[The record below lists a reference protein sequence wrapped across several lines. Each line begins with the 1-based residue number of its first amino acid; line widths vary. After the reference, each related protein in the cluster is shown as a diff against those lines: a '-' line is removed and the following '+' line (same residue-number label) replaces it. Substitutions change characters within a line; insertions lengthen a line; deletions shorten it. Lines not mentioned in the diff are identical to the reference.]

1 ISTKVEDNTYTIT
14 VKDLRPDEDEGVY
27 TLKSDHL
34 ILDTPNIIV
43 ASHEKKLD
51 TEIKTSEEDIVA
63 SGMPEAP
70 LLDSSIDQG
79 SEESPTSDEKKPAV
93 NEIPVV
99 EKKVPNESNEKV
111 AIEPVV
117 EKPSDEVPKDEEKI
131 DRSEIEI
138 PILRVPAGDTIT
150 IRVPDSKTTETTELN
165 LYINDVRVTTLDDD
179 ESRITIEKDGGTD
192 NYIVVS
198 DTKPEDAGRYSVE
211 FRGNLQSL
219 CMLEVMPARLKKSE
233 NEIPKNQVVVEN
245 VSEEEEQKA
254 TDIPTYEVVEGN
266 SVNLKIEQPTGTD
279 TTQTVLFKN
288 GQKLE
293 PSTRLTILP
302 TSSTTIEINLENVK
316 PDDQGTYSIQFGNT
330 PSQKL
335 MNLRVL
341 AKPVIHDSLRLPK
354 EVFDEGETLTIQC
367 EFDSKPDEP
376 LIWKLNGIPLTQLND
391 DRITTE
397 AAADGKS
404 YTLTVKDLR
413 PKQHEGVYKLE
424 SSHLVLETPF
434 IRVIENVE
442 EEEVETTTLVEDEET
457 ESFELQRKPKI
468 QVPSDQKL
476 ETIIKETEPENI
488 DQQRSP
494 KLEEETTTPL
504 QQPQKST
511 PKQETQEPAQPVED
525 KSKPEPVEEEKS
537 QPVEEEKPTPV
548 EKEKPRPGE
557 EVKPE
562 PMEEEKSQPVDEEKP
577 KPAEEIKPQPVEEET
592 LKPADEVKS
601 EPVKEE
607 NPQPVEEDKPK
618 PTEDVKLKQAE
629 KEKPQPAEEETSKP
643 VDEEIPKPTEEVKSE
658 SVEAGKPTLAEEE
671 NPEPAEGETPEPI
684 EEETPKPT
692 EEIKPQPVEEETLK
706 PADEVKSEPVKEE
719 NPQPVEEETPKP
731 TEEIKPQP
739 VEEGKPTP
747 TEEKKPQ
754 QIEEETPKPA
764 EEVKSEPVEQGKPKP
779 VEEEIP
785 KPAENVKTEPVKE
798 EKLKPVDKETP
809 ALMEV
814 EKLALAEEEK
824 PKSTEE
830 VKPEQLEDEN
840 PESVEEAA
848 PTSAEVEASKLI
860 KEEQLSEP
868 VPENHQDIPPEE
880 SKEIKDTIEEQNV
893 EEQKQLPQFIKE
905 LKTNKTTLLERE
917 QLTIEAELDMTP
929 NTVHLL
935 LNGEII
941 PADRVKA
948 EIKDKKIKF
957 TLDNIKLDES
967 GNFTVKVNDEVESK
981 PVAITVNADIPKFV
995 KNLTINKKQF
1005 DVGETLNFECTLNKP
1020 FSEIVWLKDGQPIEQ
1035 DEHIQFTQDGPKLK
1049 LTIKNAQPADDTGTY
1064 SIQVK
1069 TVESDKVAVTV
1080 TKKVPKFMKDLK
1092 ANKTTLTEGEQ
1103 LVLEC
1108 ELDTVP
1114 SS

>member
-1 ISTKVEDNTYTIT
+1 PKGTDDEKTVPTDEDKPVPVLEETLTPVEEETPLVVAQETSKPVEEDQPEATEEEKPVPVVEETSTPVDEVKPGPVEEEKRKTVDDEMLEVREKHKSHPVDEEESPVAVEEKGKSAEEKRPKPTEEDISLRADEENTKVFEKEKAESTEGEKQLLMEEDNPTQIEVQESVAELENQLIRDGKTEPRDDEDRKLQENGPESAPAHEAEETTTVTLTVQLPESTLHKEVILLKNNEELNPSEHIKVTKTSPTTIEIQIIRAKPDDEGKYSVLVDGKEQPVMQLKVIPKPVIHQIMELPQTKFKEGETLTIKCQFDTIPEETFEFLRNGIPLTPDDRISTKVEDNTYTIT

-607 NPQPVEEDKPK
+607 NPQP
-618 PTEDVKLKQAE
+618 
-629 KEKPQPAEEETSKP
+629 
-643 VDEEIPKPTEEVKSE
+643 
-658 SVEAGKPTLAEEE
+658 
-671 NPEPAEGETPEPI
+671 
-684 EEETPKPT
+684 
-692 EEIKPQPVEEETLK
+692 
-706 PADEVKSEPVKEE
+706 
-719 NPQPVEEETPKP
+719 
-731 TEEIKPQP
+731 
-739 VEEGKPTP
+739 
-747 TEEKKPQ
+747 
-754 QIEEETPKPA
+754 
-764 EEVKSEPVEQGKPKP
+764 
-779 VEEEIP
+779 
-785 KPAENVKTEPVKE
+785 
-798 EKLKPVDKETP
+798 
-809 ALMEV
+809 
-814 EKLALAEEEK
+814 
-824 PKSTEE
+824 
-830 VKPEQLEDEN
+830 
-840 PESVEEAA
+840 
-848 PTSAEVEASKLI
+848 
-860 KEEQLSEP
+860 
-868 VPENHQDIPPEE
+868 
-880 SKEIKDTIEEQNV
+880 
-893 EEQKQLPQFIKE
+893 
-905 LKTNKTTLLERE
+905 
-917 QLTIEAELDMTP
+917 
-929 NTVHLL
+929 
-935 LNGEII
+935 
-941 PADRVKA
+941 
-948 EIKDKKIKF
+948 
-957 TLDNIKLDES
+957 
-967 GNFTVKVNDEVESK
+967 
-981 PVAITVNADIPKFV
+981 
-995 KNLTINKKQF
+995 
-1005 DVGETLNFECTLNKP
+1005 
-1020 FSEIVWLKDGQPIEQ
+1020 
-1035 DEHIQFTQDGPKLK
+1035 
-1049 LTIKNAQPADDTGTY
+1049 
-1064 SIQVK
+1064 
-1069 TVESDKVAVTV
+1069 
-1080 TKKVPKFMKDLK
+1080 
-1092 ANKTTLTEGEQ
+1092 
-1103 LVLEC
+1103 
-1108 ELDTVP
+1108 
-1114 SS
+1114 